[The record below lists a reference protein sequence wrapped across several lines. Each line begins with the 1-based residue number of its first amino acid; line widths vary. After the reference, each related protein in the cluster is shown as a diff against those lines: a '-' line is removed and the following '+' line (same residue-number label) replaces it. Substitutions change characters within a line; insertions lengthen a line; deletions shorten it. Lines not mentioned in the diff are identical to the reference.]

1 MVEVLAGAGP
11 HRQCNTREKD
21 NRTGQNMKKENVN
34 FKIKPME
41 ERWPGRIG
49 KAAGIS
55 CWAGGRS
62 GAGRW

>member
-1 MVEVLAGAGP
+1 
-11 HRQCNTREKD
+11 
-21 NRTGQNMKKENVN
+21 MKKENVN

-41 ERWPGRIG
+41 ERRPGRIG